1 MTPFVTYESFRAEID
16 DRHSGDMGLERRF
29 IYDSHKLR
37 GQFPQNSHRNIPQS
51 LDVKHI
57 SFALAGRFHMKRNKI
72 VTATILS
79 AGLILGATS
88 SAFATDS
95 TPTATVTTASYNS
108 QVAAYNSSLI
118 AFDSATA
125 TFKIQIAAY
134 STAVQV
140 YKTSYNNALET
151 YKAILKANSPATTAA
166 QYAALV
172 AAYNAAMTAYTTAT
186 VTFKAQLSVY
196 QAAALAY
203 NNAYKAVYQGYK
215 TTLEMREQLKKSINV
230 AFDLAVHNANVAFA
244 TAMST
249 ATTDA
254 QKTAATNARQGAIV
268 TAIATRKAALDTLG
282 AKIVKPSKVEIKI
295 SVKEDGF
302 KFDRPVR
309 PIRPDHVE
317 KSKKSANH

>member
-1 MTPFVTYESFRAEID
+1 MASTVTYELFRAEIRD
-16 DRHSGDMGLERRF
+16 LHSRDMDVKSGN
-29 IYDSHKLR
+29 IHGSHQLHGR
-37 GQFPQNSHRNIPQS
+37 FPQNSHRNTPQS

-57 SFALAGRFHMKRNKI
+57 SFALAGRFHMKRNR
-72 VTATILS
+72 VLTATILS
-79 AGLILGATS
+79 AGLILGTTS

-95 TPTATVTTASYNS
+95 TPTSTVTTASYAS
-108 QVAAYNSSLI
+108 QVAVYNSSLI

-125 TFKIQIAAY
+125 TFKIQVAAY
-134 STAVQV
+134 STAVQA
-140 YKTSYNNALET
+140 YKRSYSTALET

-172 AAYNAAMTAYTTAT
+172 AAYNTAMTAYTAAT

-196 QAAALAY
+196 QAAALTH

-215 TTLEMREQLKKSINV
+215 TTLHMREQLKKSISVTFN
-230 AFDLAVHNANVAFA
+230 LAVHNANVAFA

-249 ATTDA
+249 ATTDVLKA
-254 QKTAATNARQGAIV
+254 AATNARQSAIV

-282 AKIVKPSKVEIKI
+282 AKIIKPSKVEVKI

-302 KFDRPVR
+302 KFDRPAR
-309 PIRPDHVE
+309 PIRPAHVE
-317 KSKKSANH
+317 KSKK